1 VCVCAWVCVD
11 REREIILP
19 QLTMWSRVRGDQ
31 LPVNVLLAAFLVVE
45 GVQSPVEESPEL
57 IAWLDEQLAK
67 LTAED
72 LLRLPAEVSAW
83 PHTRW
88 TISSASTIRCLRD
101 ALTALSET
109 LIKPLVQELSNSPK
123 ESLTAL
129 HKYMARFLGKV
140 VKDLLPVLVE
150 NRKMEFTLKS
160 PVPNPDGS
168 ISVGVPPTIEAM
180 MRTTKAK
187 KEAAEVARE
196 VLGLLGVEG
205 KAQTANIDDRRPA
218 PSPTSSTVSL
228 YDEDGEDED
237 EREDASKST
246 GDAHRKRK
254 HLASN
259 GKHLACK
266 RKHLGSEAAR
276 NSTGG
281 KAPRKQLGSA
291 RLPASPTSTSSSSSS
306 GSSAPLSRLR
316 KYHVYNTEKG
326 KYEVQYH
333 DTFPGTS
340 SSSGSSA
347 PPDAPNEIEQ
357 KQEEED

>member
-1 VCVCAWVCVD
+1 VCVD

-45 GVQSPVEESPEL
+45 GVQSPVEESPEV

-88 TISSASTIRCLRD
+88 TNSSASTIRCLRD

-150 NRKMEFTLKS
+150 NRKLEFTLKS
-160 PVPNPDGS
+160 PVPQPDGS

-196 VLGLLGVEG
+196 VLGLLGV
-205 KAQTANIDDRRPA
+205 D
-218 PSPTSSTVSL
+218 
-228 YDEDGEDED
+228 
-237 EREDASKST
+237 
-246 GDAHRKRK
+246 
-254 HLASN
+254 
-259 GKHLACK
+259 
-266 RKHLGSEAAR
+266 
-276 NSTGG
+276 
-281 KAPRKQLGSA
+281 A
-291 RLPASPTSTSSSSSS
+291 RLPASPTSTGSSSSS